1 MKNSKKNTNNTFEY
15 GVDKTK
21 INLIKHY
28 MAEKGLDSSQFD
40 EEYRVQLGKL
50 IDKMYRKYVPSEV
63 RKLLETPAF
72 SISSNPTAMQA
83 AETTKESE
91 TNGRNEEIRADNQ

>member
-1 MKNSKKNTNNTFEY
+1 MKSSKKNTDNAFEF
-15 GVDKTK
+15 GIDKTK
-21 INLIKHY
+21 VNLIKHY

-72 SISSNPTAMQA
+72 SISSNPTAKQSA
-83 AETTKESE
+83 DTAKESDI
-91 TNGRNEEIRADNQ
+91 NGRNEEIRADDQ

>member
-1 MKNSKKNTNNTFEY
+1 MKSSKKNTDNAFEF

-21 INLIKHY
+21 VNLIKHY

-40 EEYRVQLGKL
+40 DEYKAQLGKL

-63 RKLLETPAF
+63 RKLFETPAF
-72 SISSNPTAMQA
+72 SISSNPTVKQSVEIA
-83 AETTKESE
+83 KESDI
-91 TNGRNEEIRADNQ
+91 NGRNEEIRADNQ

>member
-1 MKNSKKNTNNTFEY
+1 MKSSKKNTDNAFEF
-15 GVDKTK
+15 GIDKTK
-21 INLIKHY
+21 VNLIKHY

-72 SISSNPTAMQA
+72 SISVTQA
-83 AETTKESE
+83 AETKKESDI
-91 TNGRNEEIRADNQ
+91 NGRNEEIRADAQ